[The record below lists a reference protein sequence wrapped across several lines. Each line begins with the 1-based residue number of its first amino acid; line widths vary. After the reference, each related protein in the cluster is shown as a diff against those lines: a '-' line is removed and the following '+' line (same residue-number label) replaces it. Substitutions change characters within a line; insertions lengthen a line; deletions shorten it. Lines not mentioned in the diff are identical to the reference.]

1 MASWSPGGTLDWWVR
16 GGHHSSPKT
25 REPEPC
31 GSGSLLRRRHLQR
44 VVKGSPSNAFGPPA
58 ANERHGRWLTLTPNL
73 SGTGLRHEYPR
84 VRYGNQ
90 PRGPA
95 VAADAEDH
103 LYAGAEATIRPR
115 PVPQS
120 RSAAPRAGCTVVVSF
135 AACGTTGGWWES
147 LRSRAP
153 GMWCYTE
160 VVETPAFEVVL
171 PANNIFGALEE
182 TQGRSVA
189 HGWVALLNR

>member
-103 LYAGAEATIRPR
+103 LYARGPRQPSDRDRFRSLARQLLELAAQSLCLSQRAAQLAVGGRACGLERQECGAIRRLSRHPH
-115 PVPQS
+115 S
-120 RSAAPRAGCTVVVSF
+120 RSSCLP
-135 AACGTTGGWWES
+135 TTFS
-147 LRSRAP
+147 
-153 GMWCYTE
+153 
-160 VVETPAFEVVL
+160 
-171 PANNIFGALEE
+171 AL
-182 TQGRSVA
+182 
-189 HGWVALLNR
+189 